1 MILNH
6 RSPASREKNPVFLA
20 RKASYST
27 VSAARQG
34 FGGRGAGG
42 CDGRRNRGRVGR
54 TVGQTY
60 PNRWGRRGG
69 EVGRAPAWLP
79 PCCGRGPNART
90 DGGMRRESRTTRKER
105 NRMKLLRVTETGE
118 RNRVPV
124 VETPAHAGC
133 VAERERLSPSTLGAL
148 VPAQA
153 VPLVTNT
160 NAHDAAANG
169 ATTFRTLLKTT
180 LGVASA
186 QGVAYTLIHF
196 YGCDGTGTDFRACL
210 ICLCSLALLFSVC
223 ALLFLPLAT
232 LFVGVPLGIK
242 TRQLRWLG
250 YTLLLAGFQVGL
262 AVFQT
267 MQVGALIAD

>member
-1 MILNH
+1 
-6 RSPASREKNPVFLA
+6 
-20 RKASYST
+20 
-27 VSAARQG
+27 
-34 FGGRGAGG
+34 
-42 CDGRRNRGRVGR
+42 
-54 TVGQTY
+54 
-60 PNRWGRRGG
+60 
-69 EVGRAPAWLP
+69 
-79 PCCGRGPNART
+79 
-90 DGGMRRESRTTRKER
+90 
-105 NRMKLLRVTETGE
+105 MKLLRVTETGE